1 MMKKYLS
8 IFCLIIA
15 MMAGYAHA
23 GTVYTDRAL
32 FEAAVS
38 TYTIEDFE
46 AYPVSG
52 NPGSGA
58 VSQINFNSF
67 SVTSVPDAVKV
78 LDTEY
83 FYSRNTTLGGAKY
96 LYLDT
101 DIGFTGSVTTLSF
114 NSGISFIG
122 FDYTYNQSWSSQ
134 LTAVVEGNS
143 FILSDVDYSGYGF
156 WGYIGKD
163 AFGTVTID
171 SGEISAYG
179 IDQVTFNAVPIPA
192 PILLLGFGL
201 AGLAGLRKKLN
212 Q

>member
-1 MMKKYLS
+1 MKKYLS

-46 AYPVSG
+46 AYPISG

-58 VSQINFNSF
+58 VSQINFNNF
-67 SVTSVPDAVKV
+67 SAASVPDAVKV
-78 LDTEY
+78 LDTE
-83 FYSRNTTLGGAKY
+83 FAYSRNTTVGGANY

-114 NSGISFIG
+114 NSGISFFG
-122 FDYTYNQSWSSQ
+122 FDYTYNPSWNSQ
-134 LTAVVEGNS
+134 LNLAVEGNS
-143 FILSDVDYSGYGF
+143 FILSDVDNYGYGF
-156 WGYIGKD
+156 WGYIGD
-163 AFGTVTID
+163 GTFSTVTID
-171 SGEISAYG
+171 SGYISAYG

>member
-1 MMKKYLS
+1 MKKYLS
-8 IFCLIIA
+8 VFCIIIS
-15 MMAGYAHA
+15 MMVSYAHA

-38 TYTIEDFE
+38 AYTIEDFE

-58 VSQINFNSF
+58 VSQINFNNF
-67 SVTSVPDAVKV
+67 SVASVPDAVKV
-78 LDTEY
+78 LDTE
-83 FYSRNTTLGGAKY
+83 FFNSRNTTSGGAKY

-101 DIGFTGSVTTLSF
+101 DLGNTGSVTTISF
-114 NSGISFIG
+114 NSGISFLG
-122 FDYTYNQSWSSQ
+122 FDYTYNPSWGSQ
-134 LTAVVEGNS
+134 LNAEVEGNS
-143 FILSDVDYSGYGF
+143 FTLANVDPSGYGF
-156 WGYIGKD
+156 WGYIGNGT
-163 AFGTVTID
+163 FSTVTID
-171 SGEISAYG
+171 SGYISAYG

-201 AGLAGLRKKLN
+201 AGLAGMRKKFK